1 MRLLLWTALTCAL
14 AVAGG
19 MVLPLLAG
27 IALVGCADERLRRG
41 KTCAPSGRDLF
52 IR

>member
-27 IALVGCADERLRRG
+27 IALVGCADDRLRRG
-41 KTCAPSGRDLF
+41 MTGASPRRDLF